1 MEIHIPRS
9 YNGPITIHVATGNL
23 DEHILFS
30 REVKERSV
38 VLREGRFARGCFIGR
53 QGFDD
58 DDDDDDGGEDGA
70 GGDKGSGV
78 CEACRKNQ
86 DQNDEKQK
94 AVASSTTTAIPGT
107 STGPTPAD
115 VLSKPTT
122 PLHIVKRKPAKSLS
136 LQNPEKTSI
145 SSSLS
150 PSMQETPSSPPP
162 PPATTSTTTTTT
174 KPISDSP
181 SPLPSSTTPL
191 DILTNRPSFLDVDPM
206 NGRARRSSEFHLTM
220 APYKSSPLRYSMTS
234 SLSSSSSSSSS
245 PPPLPLSL
253 EERRRRE
260 RERREAEAEGGRG
273 GGEKREWVSLL
284 NQGEEGRGGV
294 VGSTSPT
301 PTSVIAMPEPV
312 VDKVGEGEGDGKRP
326 KIVRLDEM
334 SSLPSSS
341 EEEEENEN
349 DGDGGGS
356 GSGSGSDTYE
366 SAESAIGNET
376 AEEASTQMVSQ
387 NQQEKEEEQPEVA

>member
-115 VLSKPTT
+115 VLSKSTT

-136 LQNPEKTSI
+136 LQNSEKTSI

-150 PSMQETPSSPPP
+150 PSVQEAPSSPPP
-162 PPATTSTTTTTT
+162 PPATTTTTTT

-181 SPLPSSTTPL
+181 SPIPSSTTPL

-234 SLSSSSSSSSS
+234 SLSSSSSSSS

-294 VGSTSPT
+294 VGSTSST
-301 PTSVIAMPEPV
+301 PTTSVVAMPEPV

-376 AEEASTQMVSQ
+376 AEETSTQMVSQ
-387 NQQEKEEEQPEVA
+387 NQQEKEEEQPEV